1 VSQGGL
7 RVAPGVPTTSET
19 RDGRFTIRRAA
30 DIAAFDPAAWDAVL
44 DADDLQ
50 TTHRFV
56 SVCRDARVEAAAFRH
71 VMILGDGGTE
81 AVASFS
87 RMDVRLELLSPT
99 PFRSLVGRARRWAP
113 RLLRVPVAFCG
124 LPVSFGRPCLAM
136 RPRADRAAI
145 VSILA
150 RELQAWGDETSAD
163 ILCFKEFP
171 PEEEMQV
178 ALLTSL
184 GYFRAPSLPGCHLE
198 LRWPTFDSYVGAMRA
213 SYRRQLERTRR
224 QRERHEFTLRTVEDF
239 GALCPAIFAL
249 YEQVMD
255 RAPYQLE
262 RLNQPFFEG
271 LNGLG
276 PESGAVLLERDGRL
290 VAAAIVLYGPRVATF
305 LLAGIDYSL
314 DRRCQAYPN
323 LVIETVAEAF
333 RSGAA
338 RLEMGQTSYELKRR
352 LGAVTEPRGIYLRFR
367 RPLGH
372 ALLRAASGVLFPDL
386 ALAPRRV
393 FRAG

>member
-1 VSQGGL
+1 M
-7 RVAPGVPTTSET
+7 SET
-19 RDGRFTIRRAA
+19 REGRFTVRRAA
-30 DIAAFDPAAWDAVL
+30 DITAFDRAAWDAVL
-44 DADDLQ
+44 DPDDLQ
-50 TTHRFV
+50 TTHRFI
-56 SVCRDARVEAAAFRH
+56 SVCQDARVEAAAYRH
-71 VMILGDGGTE
+71 VMVLGDGVVD

-136 RPRADRAAI
+136 RRGADRAAI
-145 VSILA
+145 VSVLA
-150 RELQAWGDETSAD
+150 RELQAWAEEMGAD

-171 PEEEMQV
+171 PREEMDV
-178 ALLTSL
+178 ASLASL
-184 GYFRAPSLPGCHLE
+184 GYFRAPSLPTCSLE
-198 LRWPTFDSYVGAMRA
+198 LRWTTFNAYVGAMRA
-213 SYRRQLERTRR
+213 AYRRQLEGTLH
-224 QRERHEFTLRTVEDF
+224 QRECHGLTLRTVEDF

-262 RLNQPFFEG
+262 RLNLQFFEG
-271 LNGLG
+271 LNDLG
-276 PESGAVLLERDGRL
+276 PETSAVLLERQGRL
-290 VAAAIVLYGPRVATF
+290 TAAAILLVGPRVVTF

-323 LVIETVAEAF
+323 LVIETVAEAI
-333 RSGAA
+333 RAGAT
-338 RLEMGQTSYELKRR
+338 RLEMGQTSYDLKRR
-352 LGAVTEPRGIYLRFR
+352 LGAVTEPRSLYVRFR
-367 RPLGH
+367 RPVGH
-372 ALLRAASGVLFPDL
+372 ALLRAASGLLFPSL
-386 ALAPRRV
+386 TLAPRRV